1 MVHTSPFEDVIAV
14 LTATPRFRTLTRI
27 LVASLVLDDLR
38 TPGPWLLL
46 APPDEA
52 FESLPPDVL
61 PSLFRRSD
69 VESLVD
75 LAENHV
81 ARAPHPRA
89 GGAFRSLLGEPVV
102 VHPSGQL
109 ARGGRVLRWHPFDH
123 GVLGVVDRVLWPP
136 LLSPAARVEAPVVAT
151 AASLAS
157 YDV

>member
-1 MVHTSPFEDVIAV
+1 MIHTSPFEDVIAV

-52 FESLPPDVL
+52 FEELPPDLL
-61 PSLFRRSD
+61 PSLFRRAD

-81 ARAPHPRA
+81 ARAPLPRA
-89 GGAFRSLLGEPVV
+89 GGALRSLLGEPVV
-102 VHPSGQL
+102 VHPSGRL
-109 ARGGRVLRWHPFDH
+109 ARGGRIVRWQPFDH

-136 LLSPAARVEAPVVAT
+136 LSSAAARVDAPCEVR
-151 AASLAS
+151 LQ
-157 YDV
+157 